1 MGRGFESRRNHAK
14 SSLQQSVARFFIFI
28 DYYTDYFCCSVKF
41 SQRFYGSLAKVEG
54 VRNAINHAFSHLCLF
69 GLIKSWLIPRINDG
83 NLHLFA
89 GDAIRVAGGRKKG
102 ETLERGFS
110 FWFCLYVECYLG
122 VFISPNKVLH
132 QLVYGLLF
140 LALADRSPA
149 YRPADGLRSGDAHGD
164 RLLQRH

>member
-1 MGRGFESRRNHAK
+1 M
-14 SSLQQSVARFFIFI
+14 
-28 DYYTDYFCCSVKF
+28 
-41 SQRFYGSLAKVEG
+41 
-54 VRNAINHAFSHLCLF
+54 CLF

-89 GDAIRVAGGRKKG
+89 GDAKRVAGGRKKG

-122 VFISPNKVLH
+122 VFRSPNKVLH

-140 LALADRSPA
+140 LALCITLSLLF
-149 YRPADGLRSGDAHGD
+149 GLLIEVS
-164 RLLQRH
+164 

>member
-1 MGRGFESRRNHAK
+1 MK
-14 SSLQQSVARFFIFI
+14 QQGLSQSQSTSMLYLSGENNDF
-28 DYYTDYFCCSVKF
+28 YSVKF
-41 SQRFYGSLAKVEG
+41 SQRFYGSLAKVKG
-54 VRNAINHAFSHLCLF
+54 VRNAINHAFSHLYLF
-69 GLIKSWLIPRINDG
+69 GLIKSWLIPGINDG

-102 ETLERGFS
+102 ETSFESFS

-140 LALADRSPA
+140 LALCITLSLLF
-149 YRPADGLRSGDAHGD
+149 GLLIEVS
-164 RLLQRH
+164 